1 MMFVDDLFE
10 DDPAS
15 LEFIKLVQESVQQQD
30 DIRVIQNMLYNMRL
44 EREQNQA

>member
-30 DIRVIQNMLYNMRL
+30 DIRVIQNMLYKMRS

>member
-10 DDPAS
+10 DDPDS

>member
-1 MMFVDDLFE
+1 MFVDDLFE
-10 DDPAS
+10 DDPDS